1 MKRSGPFAP
10 KSRAQAPSRA
20 RARASMVS
28 SRSRRPRSASR
39 WRLETRTKW
48 DFYYWSENETNREG
62 KTLEQCLNTYGV
74 GGWYSEEKDMV
85 AALVWKSAERD
96 AGNSWLLGI
105 KHLHTI
111 DEHQP
116 LATMYEEDPETYHV
130 PVSDPFGEHITSKLA
145 ASAFEKV

>member
-39 WRLETRTKW
+39 WRFETRTKW

-105 KHLHTI
+105 KHLN
-111 DEHQP
+111 DEQGAARMYEDAP
-116 LATMYEEDPETYHV
+116 RVYRLSLATPLGTQ
-130 PVSDPFGEHITSKLA
+130 ITSELA
-145 ASAFEKV
+145 GIVFEKV